1 MYKCPHCS
9 SVQTERVRRAV
20 WMRLF
25 PSMIRVWCRGCERN
39 STMFARDH
47 HHRRVIDL

>member
-9 SVQTERVRRAV
+9 STATERVRRAG

-25 PSMIRVWCRGCERN
+25 PGMIRVYCSGCERN
-39 STMFARDH
+39 STMFARDR
-47 HHRRVIDL
+47 HHRRLIDL